1 MINNTIG
8 TISKTHY
15 RKSVA
20 TLSYSKRQILINM
33 LFNKDQWPLIG
44 SVIILWIT
52 TLIVTLLSI
61 SNTNGHL
68 IYVLDDPYIHMAVAK
83 NFVSYGVWGVT
94 KYGFTSSTSSILWPG
109 LIAGLFKI
117 FGINELIPFFLNII
131 FATSTLILTNYI
143 LKQYVK
149 DIKYC
154 NLFIFISLMTIT
166 FLTPIIPLIFTG
178 MEHILQ
184 IFLTIAFVYMSAK
197 ILSQEKSQNSEV
209 TLLLIL
215 ASFLTLNRYENLFTV
230 LAVVL
235 LFVIYKNRLKALY
248 ILLYGSMP
256 LIIYGFYSKIQGWFF
271 LPNSLILKSSYLKNP
286 TLINNILLTFKKFF
300 YIILEPHLLI
310 LFITAVFLLYI
321 IFKLKDNFT
330 RKPNEFYII
339 ILSIFIFNLIFHISF
354 AQTGYFYRYE
364 AYLIALGLLVISLG
378 ISLCLTDVE
387 TLIYQNNIRKYKWN
401 ILRYSFLFLIICL
414 FMIPAA
420 TNGYGSI
427 TSVPQASKNIYEQ
440 QYQMALFIKE
450 YYQGEPVGLND
461 IGIINYMSD
470 IKCLDL
476 WGLGNLEVAQKKKE
490 GNYTTN
496 EISNLASNN
505 NVSLIIIYDRAFENK
520 IPSDWIKVGEWEIK
534 GNIVCGD
541 SLISFYAPNPQY
553 ETYLNEKLRLFSSKL
568 PKDVEQRGKYL
579 TN

>member
-1 MINNTIG
+1 M
-8 TISKTHY
+8 
-15 RKSVA
+15 V
-20 TLSYSKRQILINM
+20 
-33 LFNKDQWPLIG
+33 
-44 SVIILWIT
+44 
-52 TLIVTLLSI
+52 
-61 SNTNGHL
+61 
-68 IYVLDDPYIHMAVAK
+68 VAK

-109 LIAGLFKI
+109 LIAALFKI

-154 NLFIFISLMTIT
+154 NLFIFISLMVIT

-178 MEHILQ
+178 MEHVLQ

-197 ILSQEKSQNSEV
+197 ILNQEKSQNYEV
-209 TLLLIL
+209 ILLLIL
-215 ASFLTLNRYENLFTV
+215 ASLLTLNRYENLFTV

-235 LFVIYKNRLKALY
+235 LFVIYKKRLKAIY
-248 ILLYGSMP
+248 ILLSGTIP
-256 LIIYGFYSKIQGWFF
+256 LIIYGLYSKIQGWYF
-271 LPNSLILKSSYLKNP
+271 LPNSLILKSAYLKNL
-286 TLINNILLTFKKFF
+286 TSLNYILLTLKKLI
-300 YIILEPHLLI
+300 YTILEPHLLI

-321 IFKLKDNFT
+321 ILKDNFT
-330 RKPNEFYII
+330 KKINDFYII
-339 ILSIFIFNLIFHISF
+339 ILIIFIFNLIFHISF
-354 AQTGYFYRYE
+354 VQTGYFYRYE
-364 AYLIALGLLVISLG
+364 AYLIALGLLGTSLG
-378 ISLCLTDVE
+378 ISLCLKDLE

-401 ILRYSFLFLIICL
+401 ILRYSFLFLLICL

-440 QYQMALFIKE
+440 QYQMALFIEE
-450 YYQGEPVGLND
+450 YYQGKSVGLND

-476 WGLGNLEVAQKKKE
+476 WGLGNLEVAQKKNE

-496 EISNLASNN
+496 EISNLTTNN
-505 NVSLIIIYDRAFENK
+505 NVSLIIIYDSAFQNK
-520 IPSDWIKVGEWEIK
+520 IPPDWIKVGEWEIK

-541 SLISFYAPNPQY
+541 SLVSFYAPNQQY
-553 ETYLNEKLRLFSSKL
+553 EAYLNEKLRLFSFRL